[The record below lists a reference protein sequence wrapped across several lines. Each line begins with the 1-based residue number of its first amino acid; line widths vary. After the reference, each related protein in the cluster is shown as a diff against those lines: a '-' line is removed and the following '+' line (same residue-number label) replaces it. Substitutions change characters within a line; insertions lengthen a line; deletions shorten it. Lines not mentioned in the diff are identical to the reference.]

1 MSRRQAG
8 AAQPASAT
16 KSSSSPTGAKARL
29 QERYWK
35 EIAPA
40 LAKEFKQKSAL
51 AVPRLE
57 KIVVNIGCGEAAHD
71 AKYLE
76 AVQRD
81 LGLITGQRPMVTR
94 AKKAISNFK
103 IKEQDPV
110 GCKVTLRRAR
120 MYEFLDR
127 LVNVALPRIR
137 DFRGLNPRGFDQG
150 GNYAFGLKEHTIFPE
165 VRLDQVIAPIGMDI
179 VFVTTARTKDES
191 YALLKAFGFPFAQK

>member
-1 MSRRQAG
+1 MTK
-8 AAQPASAT
+8 AT
-16 KSSSSPTGAKARL
+16 STATNYARKAPRL
-29 QERYWK
+29 QERYHK
-35 EIAPA
+35 EIAPG
-40 LAKEFKQKSAL
+40 LAKEFKCASMM

-57 KIVVNIGCGEAAHD
+57 KIVVNVGCGEAAHD

-81 LGLITGQRPMVTR
+81 LGLITGQRPVVTR

-103 IKEQDPV
+103 IREQDPV

-127 LVNVALPRIR
+127 LVNTALPRIR
-137 DFRGLNPRGFDQG
+137 DFRGLNPRGFDEG

-165 VRLDQVIAPIGMDI
+165 IQLDQVTAPIGMDVI
-179 VFVTTARTKDES
+179 VVTTAETRDEA
-191 YALLKAFGFPFAQK
+191 YALLKAFGFPFAAK